1 MRYSRELGA
10 AETKIRS
17 EESQP
22 LMSESVA
29 STSRD
34 DIFLLP
40 LASTSPSST
49 VIRFARFFDTIMF
62 RCCWNFLRRRR
73 TLHSRTIRVGHGPVL
88 GSAHSFPPNTVCN
101 QKYNIFTFVPLVLF
115 QQFKFFLNFYF
126 LLMACSQFIPEIQI
140 GAPITYWGPLGFVL
154 TVTLI
159 REAMDDFVRFLRDR
173 ELNSEKYEKLTPQG
187 IDYIS
192 SSNIKVGDLII
203 IQKDKRVPADVV
215 FLRTTEKSGASFI
228 RTDQLD
234 GETDW
239 KLRIAVPVTQNL
251 VLDQD
256 IFDLNL
262 EIYAEKPQ
270 KDIHD
275 FVGTF
280 KVSSDDSTQDG
291 SLNVENV
298 LWANTVLASG
308 RVVGVVV
315 YTGRETRSVM
325 NTTLPE
331 SKVGLLDIEVNNL
344 TKILFLFVVVLAS
357 VMVAMK
363 GLDKNCFEFADTVVR
378 SSTIPE
384 ELGRISFLLSD
395 KTGTLTMNEMRFK
408 KIHLGTVAFSSDAF
422 EDVSRHVLSAYSG
435 KLGRHSFSSKLQTA
449 VEAIAL
455 CHNVTPTE
463 ENGQISYQ
471 AASPDEIA
479 LVRWTEQVGVRLAQR
494 DLTSMQL
501 QLSNNQTKS
510 FQILH
515 LFPFT
520 SETKRMGIIVK
531 DETSDEISLLMK
543 GADTVLAGMVQYN
556 DWLEEECSNM
566 AREGLRTLV
575 IAKKVLSMEQ
585 LADFEKHYHQAKMTV
600 VDRNEHMA
608 SVLRRLQTDLQLICL
623 TGVEDRLQSIGQR
636 RLLDQVTDQVTTSLE
651 LLRNAGIKIWM
662 LTGDKLE
669 TAICIAKSSGLFS
682 KTDNVHIFGQV
693 QTRIDA
699 HNELNALRRKNDVAL
714 VLSGSV
720 LNVCLQYYE
729 AEVAELVCGCTAVV
743 CCRCSPEQKAQLVNL
758 LRKYRSPLR
767 VAAVGD
773 GGNDVSMIQ
782 AAHAGIGI
790 DAHEGKQASLAAD
803 FSIPQFAHICRL
815 LLVHGRYCYKRSC
828 ALSQFVMHRGL
839 IISIMQAIFSCVF
852 YFASVSLYQ
861 GVLMVTYS
869 TVYTMLPVFSLVVD
883 RDVTALN
890 ALTYPELYKELG
902 KGRSAIMYGALL
914 VFDSDFIHIV
924 SISFTALIVTELIMV
939 ALTIHTWHWAMLL
952 AQALSLSLYAG
963 SLLLLDN
970 FFDRQFVT
978 TWIFLSKT
986 TAITAISCFPLY
998 IIKALRRRFSPP
1010 SYAKLTSTYV
1020 IYCETAF
1027 GQQKFV
1033 MSSRSAIHYS
1043 TGVNDSTSGHWI
1055 FIYRIF
1061 TFSCY
1066 FPTGSCQRSLTNN
1079 TICVGCIFLALI
1091 VTIVSMCMVRSSTL
1105 QGALV
1110 FATAASVALQEGARL
1125 LHFILL
1131 KKAQKGLNHMSITG
1145 QKIAGM
1151 HTLRHA
1157 RHILAIVCGLG
1168 MGVMAALFLIINVIA
1183 DFSGHGTVGLPAT
1196 VPYVSD
1202 RFIVKLLPSD
1212 QRFPITYSISACM
1225 ITLCH
1230 VFWTVLFWD
1239 GCHRKATTNTWWME
1253 LRKPNEISNGCN
1265 MYARSYRCGKCSN
1278 LILDYGDHLASV
1290 EKLLCIRNSSSDS
1303 IAASNSRP
1311 EGVANHRSDSRRIYT

>member
-1 MRYSRELGA
+1 MRYSRGLGT
-10 AETKIRS
+10 AETKIRL

-49 VIRFARFFDTIMF
+49 VNRFTGFFDTIMF

-115 QQFKFFLNFYF
+115 QQFKFFLNLYF
-126 LLMACSQFIPEIQI
+126 LLMACSQFIPAIQI

-251 VLDQD
+251 VSDQD

-280 KVSSDDSTQDG
+280 KMSSEDSTQDG

-363 GLDKNCFEFADTVVR
+363 GLDKNWYRYLMRFILLFSYIIPISLRVNLDMAKLFYSWQIGRDRHIKDTVVR

-471 AASPDEIA
+471 AASPDEVA

-501 QLSNNQTKS
+501 QLSNGQTKS

-543 GADTVLAGMVQYN
+543 GADTIIAGMVQYN

-575 IAKKVLSMEQ
+575 VAKKVLSMEQ
-585 LADFEKHYHQAKMTV
+585 LVDFEKHYHQAKMTV
-600 VDRNEHMA
+600 VDRSEHMA
-608 SVLRRLQTDLQLICL
+608 AVLRRLETDLQLICL
-623 TGVEDRLQSIGQR
+623 TGVEDRLQ
-636 RLLDQVTDQVTTSLE
+636 DQVTTSLE

-714 VLSGSV
+714 VLSGSA

-767 VAAVGD
+767 VAAIGD

-790 DAHEGKQASLAAD
+790 DANEGKQASLAAD

-861 GVLMVTYS
+861 GVLMVAYS

-902 KGRSAIMYGALL
+902 KGRSLSYKTFCIWILISIYQGSAIMYGALL

-1010 SYAKLTSTYV
+1010 SYAK
-1020 IYCETAF
+1020 
-1027 GQQKFV
+1027 
-1033 MSSRSAIHYS
+1033 
-1043 TGVNDSTSGHWI
+1043 VN
-1055 FIYRIF
+1055 
-1061 TFSCY
+1061 
-1066 FPTGSCQRSLTNN
+1066 
-1079 TICVGCIFLALI
+1079 
-1091 VTIVSMCMVRSSTL
+1091 
-1105 QGALV
+1105 
-1110 FATAASVALQEGARL
+1110 
-1125 LHFILL
+1125 
-1131 KKAQKGLNHMSITG
+1131 
-1145 QKIAGM
+1145 
-1151 HTLRHA
+1151 
-1157 RHILAIVCGLG
+1157 
-1168 MGVMAALFLIINVIA
+1168 
-1183 DFSGHGTVGLPAT
+1183 
-1196 VPYVSD
+1196 
-1202 RFIVKLLPSD
+1202 
-1212 QRFPITYSISACM
+1212 
-1225 ITLCH
+1225 
-1230 VFWTVLFWD
+1230 
-1239 GCHRKATTNTWWME
+1239 
-1253 LRKPNEISNGCN
+1253 
-1265 MYARSYRCGKCSN
+1265 
-1278 LILDYGDHLASV
+1278 
-1290 EKLLCIRNSSSDS
+1290 
-1303 IAASNSRP
+1303 
-1311 EGVANHRSDSRRIYT
+1311 

>member
-363 GLDKNCFEFADTVVR
+363 GLDKNWYRYLMRFVLLFSYIIPISLRVNLDMAKLFYSWQIGRDRHIKNTVVR

-623 TGVEDRLQSIGQR
+623 TGVEDRLQ
-636 RLLDQVTDQVTTSLE
+636 DQVTTSLE

-902 KGRSAIMYGALL
+902 KGRSLSYKTFCIWILISIYQGSAIMYGALL

-1010 SYAKLTSTYV
+1010 SYAK
-1020 IYCETAF
+1020 
-1027 GQQKFV
+1027 
-1033 MSSRSAIHYS
+1033 
-1043 TGVNDSTSGHWI
+1043 GVNDSTSGHWI

-1091 VTIVSMCMVRSSTL
+1091 VTIVSMCM
-1105 QGALV
+1105 
-1110 FATAASVALQEGARL
+1110 EGARL

-1239 GCHRKATTNTWWME
+1239 GCHRKATTNTWWMGICFAIISHYAMSALSFGNQTKYQTVVICMQGVIVAANATAMHKKLE
-1253 LRKPNEISNGCN
+1253 LRLYC
-1265 MYARSYRCGKCSN
+1265 
-1278 LILDYGDHLASV
+1278 
-1290 EKLLCIRNSSSDS
+1290 CI
-1303 IAASNSRP
+1303 
-1311 EGVANHRSDSRRIYT
+1311 